1 MNKEDIDLLVEQIR
15 QIILNKPIKEELK
28 SESEELAE
36 LQEAV
41 LYLSGLLSESNEF
54 LKHLQAGEL
63 DVKPPGRH
71 NFLAGNLKELHSA
84 LKHLTW
90 QANQIANGDYSQK
103 VDFLGDF
110 SASFNSMIHQLAER
124 EAKLKHQSVE
134 LSDMVELIKSIVDGL
149 KDWIVVIDSESDEI
163 IYTNQSANQL
173 FYDMEIE
180 KNTCGKKCELIEQ
193 LRKQSQD
200 CKNSIFEYTC
210 PKSMKIL
217 RVKSFGIKW
226 NNKAAC
232 VHCIQDVTDECE
244 YHEQVEEMAYTDE
257 LTGLYNRRYCM
268 KQLERQLSQKNEF
281 SFCMIDLDGLKY
293 ANDNYGHASG
303 DRYLKT
309 VADEMLK
316 ISRTT
321 DIVCRIGGD
330 EFAILF
336 LNCASDIALK
346 KMKQANLSIES
357 LSEGFLMSI
366 SYGVIHIE
374 AGMNISPETIL
385 KWADKKMYAL
395 KNIQGATAD
404 DMVCVPAVEGDS
416 FVNIL
421 SVMMNSSV
429 NRLKRWEDN
438 KLDFFGNSISLSGR
452 VLDYLWQKN
461 GMIAAN
467 IANNDT
473 PGYKSRYMTFEDVL
487 KRNLER
493 VRNGSSSDI
502 RKAIGNTRGVIH
514 TTEQES
520 VRIDGNNVQ
529 IEAEY
534 LEQAR
539 VQLQYEYQ
547 LKLLNSELSQLRTA
561 IKG

>member
-1 MNKEDIDLLVEQIR
+1 MNLALNKEDIDLLVEQIR

-28 SESEELAE
+28 SKSEELAE

-54 LKHLQAGEL
+54 LRHLQAGEL

-71 NFLAGNLKELHSA
+71 NFMAANLKELHSA

-149 KDWIVVIDSESDEI
+149 KDWIVVIDSESYEV

-200 CKNSIFEYTC
+200 CKDSIFEYTC
-210 PKSMKIL
+210 PRSMKIL

-232 VHCIQDVTDECE
+232 VHYIQDVTDECE

-309 VADEMLK
+309 VANEMLK

-385 KWADKKMYAL
+385 MWADKKMYAL
-395 KNIQGATAD
+395 KNTKKH
-404 DMVCVPAVEGDS
+404 S
-416 FVNIL
+416 R
-421 SVMMNSSV
+421 SH
-429 NRLKRWEDN
+429 
-438 KLDFFGNSISLSGR
+438 GR
-452 VLDYLWQKN
+452 
-461 GMIAAN
+461 
-467 IANNDT
+467 
-473 PGYKSRYMTFEDVL
+473 
-487 KRNLER
+487 
-493 VRNGSSSDI
+493 
-502 RKAIGNTRGVIH
+502 
-514 TTEQES
+514 
-520 VRIDGNNVQ
+520 
-529 IEAEY
+529 
-534 LEQAR
+534 
-539 VQLQYEYQ
+539 
-547 LKLLNSELSQLRTA
+547 
-561 IKG
+561 

>member
-124 EAKLKHQSVE
+124 EAKLKHQSVV

-180 KNTCGKKCELIEQ
+180 KYICGEKCELIEQ
-193 LRKQSQD
+193 LRQQSRD
-200 CKNSIFEYTC
+200 CKGSIFEYTC
-210 PKSMKIL
+210 PRSMKIL
-217 RVKSFGIKW
+217 RVKSSGIKW
-226 NNKAAC
+226 NNKVAC
-232 VHCIQDVTDECE
+232 VHYIQDVTDERE

-293 ANDNYGHASG
+293 ANDNFGHASG

-374 AGMNISPETIL
+374 AGMNILPETIL
-385 KWADKKMYAL
+385 MWADKKMYAL
-395 KNIQGATAD
+395 KNTKKH
-404 DMVCVPAVEGDS
+404 S
-416 FVNIL
+416 R
-421 SVMMNSSV
+421 SH
-429 NRLKRWEDN
+429 
-438 KLDFFGNSISLSGR
+438 GR
-452 VLDYLWQKN
+452 
-461 GMIAAN
+461 
-467 IANNDT
+467 
-473 PGYKSRYMTFEDVL
+473 
-487 KRNLER
+487 
-493 VRNGSSSDI
+493 
-502 RKAIGNTRGVIH
+502 
-514 TTEQES
+514 
-520 VRIDGNNVQ
+520 
-529 IEAEY
+529 
-534 LEQAR
+534 
-539 VQLQYEYQ
+539 
-547 LKLLNSELSQLRTA
+547 
-561 IKG
+561 

>member
-1 MNKEDIDLLVEQIR
+1 MNKEDINLLVEQVR

-357 LSEGFLMSI
+357 LSEGFSMSI
-366 SYGVIHIE
+366 SYGVLHIE

-395 KNIQGATAD
+395 KNTKKH
-404 DMVCVPAVEGDS
+404 S
-416 FVNIL
+416 R
-421 SVMMNSSV
+421 SH
-429 NRLKRWEDN
+429 
-438 KLDFFGNSISLSGR
+438 GR
-452 VLDYLWQKN
+452 
-461 GMIAAN
+461 
-467 IANNDT
+467 
-473 PGYKSRYMTFEDVL
+473 
-487 KRNLER
+487 
-493 VRNGSSSDI
+493 
-502 RKAIGNTRGVIH
+502 
-514 TTEQES
+514 
-520 VRIDGNNVQ
+520 
-529 IEAEY
+529 
-534 LEQAR
+534 
-539 VQLQYEYQ
+539 
-547 LKLLNSELSQLRTA
+547 
-561 IKG
+561 

>member
-1 MNKEDIDLLVEQIR
+1 MNLALNKEDIDLLVEQIR

-149 KDWIVVIDSESDEI
+149 KDWIVVIDSESDEV

-395 KNIQGATAD
+395 KNTKKH
-404 DMVCVPAVEGDS
+404 S
-416 FVNIL
+416 R
-421 SVMMNSSV
+421 SH
-429 NRLKRWEDN
+429 
-438 KLDFFGNSISLSGR
+438 GR
-452 VLDYLWQKN
+452 
-461 GMIAAN
+461 
-467 IANNDT
+467 
-473 PGYKSRYMTFEDVL
+473 
-487 KRNLER
+487 
-493 VRNGSSSDI
+493 
-502 RKAIGNTRGVIH
+502 
-514 TTEQES
+514 
-520 VRIDGNNVQ
+520 
-529 IEAEY
+529 
-534 LEQAR
+534 
-539 VQLQYEYQ
+539 
-547 LKLLNSELSQLRTA
+547 
-561 IKG
+561 

>member
-1 MNKEDIDLLVEQIR
+1 MNLALNKEDIDLLVEQIR

-63 DVKPPGRH
+63 DAKPPGRH
-71 NFLAGNLKELHSA
+71 NLLAGNLKELHSA

-149 KDWIVVIDSESDEI
+149 KDWIVVIDSESDEV

-180 KNTCGKKCELIEQ
+180 KYICGEKCELIEQ
-193 LRKQSQD
+193 LRQQSRD
-200 CKNSIFEYTC
+200 CKGSIFEYTC
-210 PKSMKIL
+210 PRSMKIL
-217 RVKSFGIKW
+217 RVKSSGIKW
-226 NNKAAC
+226 NNKVAC
-232 VHCIQDVTDECE
+232 VHYIQDVTDERE

-293 ANDNYGHASG
+293 ANDNFGHASG

-346 KMKQANLSIES
+346 KMKQVNLSIES

-374 AGMNISPETIL
+374 AGMNILPETIL
-385 KWADKKMYAL
+385 MWADKKMYAL
-395 KNIQGATAD
+395 KNIKKH
-404 DMVCVPAVEGDS
+404 S
-416 FVNIL
+416 R
-421 SVMMNSSV
+421 SH
-429 NRLKRWEDN
+429 
-438 KLDFFGNSISLSGR
+438 GR
-452 VLDYLWQKN
+452 
-461 GMIAAN
+461 
-467 IANNDT
+467 
-473 PGYKSRYMTFEDVL
+473 
-487 KRNLER
+487 
-493 VRNGSSSDI
+493 
-502 RKAIGNTRGVIH
+502 
-514 TTEQES
+514 
-520 VRIDGNNVQ
+520 
-529 IEAEY
+529 
-534 LEQAR
+534 
-539 VQLQYEYQ
+539 
-547 LKLLNSELSQLRTA
+547 
-561 IKG
+561 

>member
-54 LKHLQAGEL
+54 LKRLQAGEL

-395 KNIQGATAD
+395 KNTKKH
-404 DMVCVPAVEGDS
+404 S
-416 FVNIL
+416 R
-421 SVMMNSSV
+421 SH
-429 NRLKRWEDN
+429 
-438 KLDFFGNSISLSGR
+438 GR
-452 VLDYLWQKN
+452 
-461 GMIAAN
+461 
-467 IANNDT
+467 
-473 PGYKSRYMTFEDVL
+473 
-487 KRNLER
+487 
-493 VRNGSSSDI
+493 
-502 RKAIGNTRGVIH
+502 
-514 TTEQES
+514 
-520 VRIDGNNVQ
+520 
-529 IEAEY
+529 
-534 LEQAR
+534 
-539 VQLQYEYQ
+539 
-547 LKLLNSELSQLRTA
+547 
-561 IKG
+561 

>member
-1 MNKEDIDLLVEQIR
+1 MNLALNKEDIDLLVEQIR

-134 LSDMVELIKSIVDGL
+134 LSDMVELIKSIMDGL
-149 KDWIVVIDSESDEI
+149 KDWIVVIDSESKEV

-309 VADEMLK
+309 VANEMLK

-395 KNIQGATAD
+395 KNTKKH
-404 DMVCVPAVEGDS
+404 S
-416 FVNIL
+416 R
-421 SVMMNSSV
+421 SH
-429 NRLKRWEDN
+429 
-438 KLDFFGNSISLSGR
+438 GR
-452 VLDYLWQKN
+452 
-461 GMIAAN
+461 
-467 IANNDT
+467 
-473 PGYKSRYMTFEDVL
+473 
-487 KRNLER
+487 
-493 VRNGSSSDI
+493 
-502 RKAIGNTRGVIH
+502 
-514 TTEQES
+514 
-520 VRIDGNNVQ
+520 
-529 IEAEY
+529 
-534 LEQAR
+534 
-539 VQLQYEYQ
+539 
-547 LKLLNSELSQLRTA
+547 
-561 IKG
+561 

>member
-54 LKHLQAGEL
+54 LKHFQAGEL
-63 DVKPPGRH
+63 DAKPPGRH
-71 NFLAGNLKELHSA
+71 NLLAGNLKELHSS

-124 EAKLKHQSVE
+124 EAKLKHQSVV
-134 LSDMVELIKSIVDGL
+134 LSDMVELIKSILDGL
-149 KDWIVVIDSESDEI
+149 KDWIVVIDSESDEV

-180 KNTCGKKCELIEQ
+180 KYICGEKCELIEQ
-193 LRKQSQD
+193 LRQQSRD
-200 CKNSIFEYTC
+200 CKGSIFEYTC
-210 PKSMKIL
+210 PRSMKIL
-217 RVKSFGIKW
+217 RVKSSGIKW
-226 NNKAAC
+226 NNKVAC
-232 VHCIQDVTDECE
+232 VHYIQDVTDERE

-293 ANDNYGHASG
+293 ANDNFGHASG

-346 KMKQANLSIES
+346 KMKQVNLSIES

-374 AGMNISPETIL
+374 AGMNILPETIL
-385 KWADKKMYAL
+385 MWADKKMYAL
-395 KNIQGATAD
+395 KNIKKH
-404 DMVCVPAVEGDS
+404 S
-416 FVNIL
+416 R
-421 SVMMNSSV
+421 SH
-429 NRLKRWEDN
+429 
-438 KLDFFGNSISLSGR
+438 GR
-452 VLDYLWQKN
+452 
-461 GMIAAN
+461 
-467 IANNDT
+467 
-473 PGYKSRYMTFEDVL
+473 
-487 KRNLER
+487 
-493 VRNGSSSDI
+493 
-502 RKAIGNTRGVIH
+502 
-514 TTEQES
+514 
-520 VRIDGNNVQ
+520 
-529 IEAEY
+529 
-534 LEQAR
+534 
-539 VQLQYEYQ
+539 
-547 LKLLNSELSQLRTA
+547 
-561 IKG
+561 

>member
-134 LSDMVELIKSIVDGL
+134 LSDMVELIKSIMDGL
-149 KDWIVVIDSESDEI
+149 KDWIVVIDSESKEV

-180 KNTCGKKCELIEQ
+180 KYTCGNKCELIEQ

-200 CKNSIFEYTC
+200 CKVSIFEYTC

-395 KNIQGATAD
+395 KNTKKH
-404 DMVCVPAVEGDS
+404 S
-416 FVNIL
+416 R
-421 SVMMNSSV
+421 SH
-429 NRLKRWEDN
+429 
-438 KLDFFGNSISLSGR
+438 GR
-452 VLDYLWQKN
+452 
-461 GMIAAN
+461 
-467 IANNDT
+467 
-473 PGYKSRYMTFEDVL
+473 
-487 KRNLER
+487 
-493 VRNGSSSDI
+493 
-502 RKAIGNTRGVIH
+502 
-514 TTEQES
+514 
-520 VRIDGNNVQ
+520 
-529 IEAEY
+529 
-534 LEQAR
+534 
-539 VQLQYEYQ
+539 
-547 LKLLNSELSQLRTA
+547 
-561 IKG
+561 

>member
-124 EAKLKHQSVE
+124 EAKLKHQSVV
-134 LSDMVELIKSIVDGL
+134 LSDMVELIKSILDGL
-149 KDWIVVIDSESDEI
+149 KDWIVVIDSESDEV

-180 KNTCGKKCELIEQ
+180 KYICGEKCELIEQ
-193 LRKQSQD
+193 LRQQSRD
-200 CKNSIFEYTC
+200 CKGSIFEYTC
-210 PKSMKIL
+210 PRSMKIL
-217 RVKSFGIKW
+217 RVKSSGIKW
-226 NNKAAC
+226 NNKVAC
-232 VHCIQDVTDECE
+232 VHYIQDVTDERE

-395 KNIQGATAD
+395 KNTKKH
-404 DMVCVPAVEGDS
+404 S
-416 FVNIL
+416 R
-421 SVMMNSSV
+421 SH
-429 NRLKRWEDN
+429 
-438 KLDFFGNSISLSGR
+438 GR
-452 VLDYLWQKN
+452 
-461 GMIAAN
+461 
-467 IANNDT
+467 
-473 PGYKSRYMTFEDVL
+473 
-487 KRNLER
+487 
-493 VRNGSSSDI
+493 
-502 RKAIGNTRGVIH
+502 
-514 TTEQES
+514 
-520 VRIDGNNVQ
+520 
-529 IEAEY
+529 
-534 LEQAR
+534 
-539 VQLQYEYQ
+539 
-547 LKLLNSELSQLRTA
+547 
-561 IKG
+561 

>member
-1 MNKEDIDLLVEQIR
+1 MNLALNKEDIDLLVEQIR

-124 EAKLKHQSVE
+124 EAKLKHQSVV

-149 KDWIVVIDSESDEI
+149 KDWIVVIDSESDEV

-180 KNTCGKKCELIEQ
+180 KYICGEKCELIEQ
-193 LRKQSQD
+193 LRQQSRD
-200 CKNSIFEYTC
+200 CKGSIFEYTC
-210 PKSMKIL
+210 PRSMKIL
-217 RVKSFGIKW
+217 RVKSSGIKW
-226 NNKAAC
+226 NNKVAC
-232 VHCIQDVTDECE
+232 VHYIQDVTDERE

-293 ANDNYGHASG
+293 ANDNFGHASG

-346 KMKQANLSIES
+346 KMKQVNLSIES

-374 AGMNISPETIL
+374 AGMNILPETIL
-385 KWADKKMYAL
+385 MWADKKMYAL
-395 KNIQGATAD
+395 KNIKKH
-404 DMVCVPAVEGDS
+404 S
-416 FVNIL
+416 R
-421 SVMMNSSV
+421 SH
-429 NRLKRWEDN
+429 
-438 KLDFFGNSISLSGR
+438 GR
-452 VLDYLWQKN
+452 
-461 GMIAAN
+461 
-467 IANNDT
+467 
-473 PGYKSRYMTFEDVL
+473 
-487 KRNLER
+487 
-493 VRNGSSSDI
+493 
-502 RKAIGNTRGVIH
+502 
-514 TTEQES
+514 
-520 VRIDGNNVQ
+520 
-529 IEAEY
+529 
-534 LEQAR
+534 
-539 VQLQYEYQ
+539 
-547 LKLLNSELSQLRTA
+547 
-561 IKG
+561 

>member
-124 EAKLKHQSVE
+124 EAKLKHQSVV

-149 KDWIVVIDSESDEI
+149 KDWIVVIDSESDEV

-180 KNTCGKKCELIEQ
+180 KYICGEKCELIEQ
-193 LRKQSQD
+193 LRQQSRD
-200 CKNSIFEYTC
+200 CKGSIFEYTC
-210 PKSMKIL
+210 PRSMKIL
-217 RVKSFGIKW
+217 RVKSSGIKW
-226 NNKAAC
+226 NNKVAC
-232 VHCIQDVTDECE
+232 VHYIQDVTDERE

-293 ANDNYGHASG
+293 ANDNFGHASG

-346 KMKQANLSIES
+346 KMKQVNLSIES

-374 AGMNISPETIL
+374 AGMNILPETIL
-385 KWADKKMYAL
+385 MWADKKMYAL
-395 KNIQGATAD
+395 KNIKKH
-404 DMVCVPAVEGDS
+404 S
-416 FVNIL
+416 R
-421 SVMMNSSV
+421 SH
-429 NRLKRWEDN
+429 
-438 KLDFFGNSISLSGR
+438 GR
-452 VLDYLWQKN
+452 
-461 GMIAAN
+461 
-467 IANNDT
+467 
-473 PGYKSRYMTFEDVL
+473 
-487 KRNLER
+487 
-493 VRNGSSSDI
+493 
-502 RKAIGNTRGVIH
+502 
-514 TTEQES
+514 
-520 VRIDGNNVQ
+520 
-529 IEAEY
+529 
-534 LEQAR
+534 
-539 VQLQYEYQ
+539 
-547 LKLLNSELSQLRTA
+547 
-561 IKG
+561 

>member
-71 NFLAGNLKELHSA
+71 NFMAANLKELHSA

-134 LSDMVELIKSIVDGL
+134 LSDMVELIKSIMDGL
-149 KDWIVVIDSESDEI
+149 KDWIVVIDSESKEV

-180 KNTCGKKCELIEQ
+180 KYTCGNKCELIEQ

-200 CKNSIFEYTC
+200 CKVSIFEYTC

-395 KNIQGATAD
+395 KNTKKH
-404 DMVCVPAVEGDS
+404 S
-416 FVNIL
+416 K
-421 SVMMNSSV
+421 SH
-429 NRLKRWEDN
+429 
-438 KLDFFGNSISLSGR
+438 GR
-452 VLDYLWQKN
+452 
-461 GMIAAN
+461 
-467 IANNDT
+467 
-473 PGYKSRYMTFEDVL
+473 
-487 KRNLER
+487 
-493 VRNGSSSDI
+493 
-502 RKAIGNTRGVIH
+502 
-514 TTEQES
+514 
-520 VRIDGNNVQ
+520 
-529 IEAEY
+529 
-534 LEQAR
+534 
-539 VQLQYEYQ
+539 
-547 LKLLNSELSQLRTA
+547 
-561 IKG
+561 

>member
-54 LKHLQAGEL
+54 LRHLQAGEL

-71 NFLAGNLKELHSA
+71 NFMAANLKELHSA

-134 LSDMVELIKSIVDGL
+134 LSDMVELIKSIMDGL
-149 KDWIVVIDSESDEI
+149 KDWIVVIDSESKEV

-180 KNTCGKKCELIEQ
+180 KYTCGNKCELIEQ

-200 CKNSIFEYTC
+200 CKVSIFEYTC

-385 KWADKKMYAL
+385 MWADKKMYAL
-395 KNIQGATAD
+395 KNTKKH
-404 DMVCVPAVEGDS
+404 S
-416 FVNIL
+416 K
-421 SVMMNSSV
+421 SH
-429 NRLKRWEDN
+429 
-438 KLDFFGNSISLSGR
+438 GR
-452 VLDYLWQKN
+452 
-461 GMIAAN
+461 
-467 IANNDT
+467 
-473 PGYKSRYMTFEDVL
+473 
-487 KRNLER
+487 
-493 VRNGSSSDI
+493 
-502 RKAIGNTRGVIH
+502 
-514 TTEQES
+514 
-520 VRIDGNNVQ
+520 
-529 IEAEY
+529 
-534 LEQAR
+534 
-539 VQLQYEYQ
+539 
-547 LKLLNSELSQLRTA
+547 
-561 IKG
+561 

>member
-1 MNKEDIDLLVEQIR
+1 MNLALNKEDIDLLVEQIR

-374 AGMNISPETIL
+374 AGMNILPETIL

-395 KNIQGATAD
+395 KNI
-404 DMVCVPAVEGDS
+404 
-416 FVNIL
+416 
-421 SVMMNSSV
+421 
-429 NRLKRWEDN
+429 K
-438 KLDFFGNSISLSGR
+438 KH
-452 VLDYLWQKN
+452 
-461 GMIAAN
+461 
-467 IANNDT
+467 
-473 PGYKSRYMTFEDVL
+473 SRSHD
-487 KRNLER
+487 R
-493 VRNGSSSDI
+493 
-502 RKAIGNTRGVIH
+502 
-514 TTEQES
+514 
-520 VRIDGNNVQ
+520 
-529 IEAEY
+529 
-534 LEQAR
+534 
-539 VQLQYEYQ
+539 
-547 LKLLNSELSQLRTA
+547 
-561 IKG
+561 

>member
-232 VHCIQDVTDECE
+232 VHCIQNVTDECE

-395 KNIQGATAD
+395 KNTKKH
-404 DMVCVPAVEGDS
+404 S
-416 FVNIL
+416 R
-421 SVMMNSSV
+421 SH
-429 NRLKRWEDN
+429 
-438 KLDFFGNSISLSGR
+438 GR
-452 VLDYLWQKN
+452 
-461 GMIAAN
+461 
-467 IANNDT
+467 
-473 PGYKSRYMTFEDVL
+473 
-487 KRNLER
+487 
-493 VRNGSSSDI
+493 
-502 RKAIGNTRGVIH
+502 
-514 TTEQES
+514 
-520 VRIDGNNVQ
+520 
-529 IEAEY
+529 
-534 LEQAR
+534 
-539 VQLQYEYQ
+539 
-547 LKLLNSELSQLRTA
+547 
-561 IKG
+561 

>member
-149 KDWIVVIDSESDEI
+149 KDWIVVIDSESDEV

-180 KNTCGKKCELIEQ
+180 KYICGEKCELIEQ
-193 LRKQSQD
+193 LRQQSRD
-200 CKNSIFEYTC
+200 CKGSIFEYTC
-210 PKSMKIL
+210 PRSMKIL
-217 RVKSFGIKW
+217 RVKSSGIKW
-226 NNKAAC
+226 NNKVAC
-232 VHCIQDVTDECE
+232 VHYIQDVTDERE

-293 ANDNYGHASG
+293 ANDNFGHASG

-346 KMKQANLSIES
+346 KMKQVNLSIES

-374 AGMNISPETIL
+374 AGMNILPETIL
-385 KWADKKMYAL
+385 MWADKKMYAL
-395 KNIQGATAD
+395 KNI
-404 DMVCVPAVEGDS
+404 
-416 FVNIL
+416 
-421 SVMMNSSV
+421 
-429 NRLKRWEDN
+429 K
-438 KLDFFGNSISLSGR
+438 KH
-452 VLDYLWQKN
+452 
-461 GMIAAN
+461 
-467 IANNDT
+467 
-473 PGYKSRYMTFEDVL
+473 SRSHD
-487 KRNLER
+487 R
-493 VRNGSSSDI
+493 
-502 RKAIGNTRGVIH
+502 
-514 TTEQES
+514 
-520 VRIDGNNVQ
+520 
-529 IEAEY
+529 
-534 LEQAR
+534 
-539 VQLQYEYQ
+539 
-547 LKLLNSELSQLRTA
+547 
-561 IKG
+561 

>member
-149 KDWIVVIDSESDEI
+149 KDWIVVIDSESDEV

-232 VHCIQDVTDECE
+232 VHYIQDVTDERE

-395 KNIQGATAD
+395 KNTKKH
-404 DMVCVPAVEGDS
+404 S
-416 FVNIL
+416 R
-421 SVMMNSSV
+421 SH
-429 NRLKRWEDN
+429 
-438 KLDFFGNSISLSGR
+438 GR
-452 VLDYLWQKN
+452 
-461 GMIAAN
+461 
-467 IANNDT
+467 
-473 PGYKSRYMTFEDVL
+473 
-487 KRNLER
+487 
-493 VRNGSSSDI
+493 
-502 RKAIGNTRGVIH
+502 
-514 TTEQES
+514 
-520 VRIDGNNVQ
+520 
-529 IEAEY
+529 
-534 LEQAR
+534 
-539 VQLQYEYQ
+539 
-547 LKLLNSELSQLRTA
+547 
-561 IKG
+561 

>member
-1 MNKEDIDLLVEQIR
+1 MNLALNKEDIDLLVEQIR

-54 LKHLQAGEL
+54 LRHLQAGEL

-71 NFLAGNLKELHSA
+71 NFMAANLKELHSA

-357 LSEGFLMSI
+357 LSEGFSMSI
-366 SYGVIHIE
+366 SYGVLHIE

-385 KWADKKMYAL
+385 MWADKKMYAL
-395 KNIQGATAD
+395 KNTKKH
-404 DMVCVPAVEGDS
+404 S
-416 FVNIL
+416 K
-421 SVMMNSSV
+421 SH
-429 NRLKRWEDN
+429 
-438 KLDFFGNSISLSGR
+438 GR
-452 VLDYLWQKN
+452 
-461 GMIAAN
+461 
-467 IANNDT
+467 
-473 PGYKSRYMTFEDVL
+473 
-487 KRNLER
+487 
-493 VRNGSSSDI
+493 
-502 RKAIGNTRGVIH
+502 
-514 TTEQES
+514 
-520 VRIDGNNVQ
+520 
-529 IEAEY
+529 
-534 LEQAR
+534 
-539 VQLQYEYQ
+539 
-547 LKLLNSELSQLRTA
+547 
-561 IKG
+561 

>member
-1 MNKEDIDLLVEQIR
+1 MNKEDINLLVEQVR

-54 LKHLQAGEL
+54 LRHLQAGEL

-71 NFLAGNLKELHSA
+71 NFMAANLKELHSA

-134 LSDMVELIKSIVDGL
+134 LSDMVELIKSIMDGL
-149 KDWIVVIDSESDEI
+149 KDWIVVIDSESKEV

-180 KNTCGKKCELIEQ
+180 KYTCGNKCELIEQ

-200 CKNSIFEYTC
+200 CKVSIFEYTC
-210 PKSMKIL
+210 PRSMKIL

-309 VADEMLK
+309 VANEMLK

-357 LSEGFLMSI
+357 LSEGFSMSI
-366 SYGVIHIE
+366 SYGVLHIE

-385 KWADKKMYAL
+385 MWADKKMYAL
-395 KNIQGATAD
+395 KNTKKH
-404 DMVCVPAVEGDS
+404 S
-416 FVNIL
+416 K
-421 SVMMNSSV
+421 SH
-429 NRLKRWEDN
+429 
-438 KLDFFGNSISLSGR
+438 GR
-452 VLDYLWQKN
+452 
-461 GMIAAN
+461 
-467 IANNDT
+467 
-473 PGYKSRYMTFEDVL
+473 
-487 KRNLER
+487 
-493 VRNGSSSDI
+493 
-502 RKAIGNTRGVIH
+502 
-514 TTEQES
+514 
-520 VRIDGNNVQ
+520 
-529 IEAEY
+529 
-534 LEQAR
+534 
-539 VQLQYEYQ
+539 
-547 LKLLNSELSQLRTA
+547 
-561 IKG
+561 

>member
-1 MNKEDIDLLVEQIR
+1 MNKEDIDLLAEQIR

-36 LQEAV
+36 LQEAI
-41 LYLSGLLSESNEF
+41 LYLSGLLSESNAF

-90 QANQIANGDYSQK
+90 QANQIAHGDYSQK

-124 EAKLKHQSVE
+124 EAKLKHQSIE

-180 KNTCGKKCELIEQ
+180 TYTCGKKCELIEQ
-193 LRKQSQD
+193 LRQQSQD
-200 CKNSIFEYTC
+200 CKDSIFEYIC
-210 PKSMKIL
+210 PQSMKIL
-217 RVKSFGIKW
+217 HVKSFGVQW
-226 NNKAAC
+226 NSKAAR
-232 VHCIQDVTDECE
+232 VYDIQDVTDEYK

-268 KQLERQLSQKNEF
+268 KQLERQLQQKNEI

-293 ANDNYGHASG
+293 ANDNFGHASG

-309 VADEMLK
+309 VADEMLN

-346 KMKQANLSIES
+346 KMEQVNQRIES
-357 LSEGFLMSI
+357 RSEGFLMSI
-366 SYGVIHIE
+366 SYGVVHIE
-374 AGMNISPETIL
+374 AGMNILPETIL
-385 KWADKKMYAL
+385 MWADKKMYAL
-395 KNIQGATAD
+395 KNTKKY
-404 DMVCVPAVEGDS
+404 S
-416 FVNIL
+416 R
-421 SVMMNSSV
+421 SH
-429 NRLKRWEDN
+429 
-438 KLDFFGNSISLSGR
+438 GR
-452 VLDYLWQKN
+452 
-461 GMIAAN
+461 
-467 IANNDT
+467 
-473 PGYKSRYMTFEDVL
+473 
-487 KRNLER
+487 
-493 VRNGSSSDI
+493 
-502 RKAIGNTRGVIH
+502 
-514 TTEQES
+514 
-520 VRIDGNNVQ
+520 
-529 IEAEY
+529 
-534 LEQAR
+534 
-539 VQLQYEYQ
+539 
-547 LKLLNSELSQLRTA
+547 
-561 IKG
+561 

>member
-244 YHEQVEEMAYTDE
+244 YHKQVEEMAYTDE

-303 DRYLKT
+303 DRYFKT

-395 KNIQGATAD
+395 KNTKKH
-404 DMVCVPAVEGDS
+404 S
-416 FVNIL
+416 R
-421 SVMMNSSV
+421 SH
-429 NRLKRWEDN
+429 
-438 KLDFFGNSISLSGR
+438 GR
-452 VLDYLWQKN
+452 
-461 GMIAAN
+461 
-467 IANNDT
+467 
-473 PGYKSRYMTFEDVL
+473 
-487 KRNLER
+487 
-493 VRNGSSSDI
+493 
-502 RKAIGNTRGVIH
+502 
-514 TTEQES
+514 
-520 VRIDGNNVQ
+520 
-529 IEAEY
+529 
-534 LEQAR
+534 
-539 VQLQYEYQ
+539 
-547 LKLLNSELSQLRTA
+547 
-561 IKG
+561 

>member
-63 DVKPPGRH
+63 DAKPPGRH
-71 NFLAGNLKELHSA
+71 NLLAGNLKELHSA

-124 EAKLKHQSVE
+124 EAKLKHQSVV
-134 LSDMVELIKSIVDGL
+134 LSDMVELIKSILDGL
-149 KDWIVVIDSESDEI
+149 KDWIVVIDSESDEV

-180 KNTCGKKCELIEQ
+180 KYICGEKCELIEQ
-193 LRKQSQD
+193 LRQQSRD
-200 CKNSIFEYTC
+200 CKGSIFEYTC
-210 PKSMKIL
+210 PRSMKIL
-217 RVKSFGIKW
+217 RVKSSGIKW
-226 NNKAAC
+226 NNKVAC
-232 VHCIQDVTDECE
+232 VHYIQDVTDERE

-293 ANDNYGHASG
+293 ANDNFGHASG

-346 KMKQANLSIES
+346 KMKQVNLSIES

-374 AGMNISPETIL
+374 AGMNILPETIL
-385 KWADKKMYAL
+385 MWADKKMYAL
-395 KNIQGATAD
+395 KNIKKH
-404 DMVCVPAVEGDS
+404 S
-416 FVNIL
+416 R
-421 SVMMNSSV
+421 SH
-429 NRLKRWEDN
+429 
-438 KLDFFGNSISLSGR
+438 GR
-452 VLDYLWQKN
+452 
-461 GMIAAN
+461 
-467 IANNDT
+467 
-473 PGYKSRYMTFEDVL
+473 
-487 KRNLER
+487 
-493 VRNGSSSDI
+493 
-502 RKAIGNTRGVIH
+502 
-514 TTEQES
+514 
-520 VRIDGNNVQ
+520 
-529 IEAEY
+529 
-534 LEQAR
+534 
-539 VQLQYEYQ
+539 
-547 LKLLNSELSQLRTA
+547 
-561 IKG
+561 

>member
-134 LSDMVELIKSIVDGL
+134 LSDMVELIKSIMDGL
-149 KDWIVVIDSESDEI
+149 KDWIVVIDSESKEV

-395 KNIQGATAD
+395 KNTKKH
-404 DMVCVPAVEGDS
+404 S
-416 FVNIL
+416 R
-421 SVMMNSSV
+421 SH
-429 NRLKRWEDN
+429 
-438 KLDFFGNSISLSGR
+438 GR
-452 VLDYLWQKN
+452 
-461 GMIAAN
+461 
-467 IANNDT
+467 
-473 PGYKSRYMTFEDVL
+473 
-487 KRNLER
+487 
-493 VRNGSSSDI
+493 
-502 RKAIGNTRGVIH
+502 
-514 TTEQES
+514 
-520 VRIDGNNVQ
+520 
-529 IEAEY
+529 
-534 LEQAR
+534 
-539 VQLQYEYQ
+539 
-547 LKLLNSELSQLRTA
+547 
-561 IKG
+561 

>member
-395 KNIQGATAD
+395 KNTKKH
-404 DMVCVPAVEGDS
+404 S
-416 FVNIL
+416 R
-421 SVMMNSSV
+421 SH
-429 NRLKRWEDN
+429 
-438 KLDFFGNSISLSGR
+438 GR
-452 VLDYLWQKN
+452 
-461 GMIAAN
+461 
-467 IANNDT
+467 
-473 PGYKSRYMTFEDVL
+473 
-487 KRNLER
+487 
-493 VRNGSSSDI
+493 
-502 RKAIGNTRGVIH
+502 
-514 TTEQES
+514 
-520 VRIDGNNVQ
+520 
-529 IEAEY
+529 
-534 LEQAR
+534 
-539 VQLQYEYQ
+539 
-547 LKLLNSELSQLRTA
+547 
-561 IKG
+561 

>member
-1 MNKEDIDLLVEQIR
+1 MEQVR

-54 LKHLQAGEL
+54 LRHLQAGEL

-71 NFLAGNLKELHSA
+71 NFMAANLKELHSA

-134 LSDMVELIKSIVDGL
+134 LSDMVELIKSIMDGL
-149 KDWIVVIDSESDEI
+149 KDWIVVIDSESKEV

-180 KNTCGKKCELIEQ
+180 KYTCGNKCELIEQ

-200 CKNSIFEYTC
+200 CKVSIFEYTC
-210 PKSMKIL
+210 PRSMKIL

-309 VADEMLK
+309 VANEMLK

-357 LSEGFLMSI
+357 LSEGFSMSI
-366 SYGVIHIE
+366 SYGVLHIE

-385 KWADKKMYAL
+385 MWADKKMYAL
-395 KNIQGATAD
+395 KNTKKH
-404 DMVCVPAVEGDS
+404 S
-416 FVNIL
+416 K
-421 SVMMNSSV
+421 SH
-429 NRLKRWEDN
+429 
-438 KLDFFGNSISLSGR
+438 GR
-452 VLDYLWQKN
+452 
-461 GMIAAN
+461 
-467 IANNDT
+467 
-473 PGYKSRYMTFEDVL
+473 
-487 KRNLER
+487 
-493 VRNGSSSDI
+493 
-502 RKAIGNTRGVIH
+502 
-514 TTEQES
+514 
-520 VRIDGNNVQ
+520 
-529 IEAEY
+529 
-534 LEQAR
+534 
-539 VQLQYEYQ
+539 
-547 LKLLNSELSQLRTA
+547 
-561 IKG
+561 

>member
-1 MNKEDIDLLVEQIR
+1 MNLALNKEDIDLLVEQIR

-395 KNIQGATAD
+395 KNTKKHSRS
-404 DMVCVPAVEGDS
+404 P
-416 FVNIL
+416 
-421 SVMMNSSV
+421 
-429 NRLKRWEDN
+429 
-438 KLDFFGNSISLSGR
+438 GR
-452 VLDYLWQKN
+452 
-461 GMIAAN
+461 
-467 IANNDT
+467 
-473 PGYKSRYMTFEDVL
+473 
-487 KRNLER
+487 
-493 VRNGSSSDI
+493 
-502 RKAIGNTRGVIH
+502 
-514 TTEQES
+514 
-520 VRIDGNNVQ
+520 
-529 IEAEY
+529 
-534 LEQAR
+534 
-539 VQLQYEYQ
+539 
-547 LKLLNSELSQLRTA
+547 
-561 IKG
+561 

>member
-63 DVKPPGRH
+63 DAKPPGRH
-71 NFLAGNLKELHSA
+71 NLLAGNLKELHSA

-149 KDWIVVIDSESDEI
+149 KDWIVVIDSESDEV

-180 KNTCGKKCELIEQ
+180 KYICGEKCELIEQ
-193 LRKQSQD
+193 LRQQSRD
-200 CKNSIFEYTC
+200 CKGSIFEYTC
-210 PKSMKIL
+210 PRSMKIL
-217 RVKSFGIKW
+217 RVKSSGIKW
-226 NNKAAC
+226 NNKVAC
-232 VHCIQDVTDECE
+232 VHYIQDVTDERE

-293 ANDNYGHASG
+293 ANDNFGHASG

-346 KMKQANLSIES
+346 KMKQVNLSIES

-374 AGMNISPETIL
+374 AGMNILPETIL
-385 KWADKKMYAL
+385 MWADKKMYAL
-395 KNIQGATAD
+395 KNIKKH
-404 DMVCVPAVEGDS
+404 S
-416 FVNIL
+416 R
-421 SVMMNSSV
+421 SH
-429 NRLKRWEDN
+429 
-438 KLDFFGNSISLSGR
+438 GR
-452 VLDYLWQKN
+452 
-461 GMIAAN
+461 
-467 IANNDT
+467 
-473 PGYKSRYMTFEDVL
+473 
-487 KRNLER
+487 
-493 VRNGSSSDI
+493 
-502 RKAIGNTRGVIH
+502 
-514 TTEQES
+514 
-520 VRIDGNNVQ
+520 
-529 IEAEY
+529 
-534 LEQAR
+534 
-539 VQLQYEYQ
+539 
-547 LKLLNSELSQLRTA
+547 
-561 IKG
+561 

>member
-1 MNKEDIDLLVEQIR
+1 MNLALNKEDIDLLVEQIR

-180 KNTCGKKCELIEQ
+180 KYICGEKCELIEQ
-193 LRKQSQD
+193 LRQQSRD
-200 CKNSIFEYTC
+200 CEGSIFEYTC
-210 PKSMKIL
+210 PRSMKIL
-217 RVKSFGIKW
+217 RVKSSGIKW

-232 VHCIQDVTDECE
+232 VHYIQDVTDERE

-293 ANDNYGHASG
+293 ANDNFGHASG

-346 KMKQANLSIES
+346 KMKQVNLSIES

-374 AGMNISPETIL
+374 AGMNILPETIL
-385 KWADKKMYAL
+385 MWADKKMYAL
-395 KNIQGATAD
+395 KNI
-404 DMVCVPAVEGDS
+404 
-416 FVNIL
+416 
-421 SVMMNSSV
+421 
-429 NRLKRWEDN
+429 K
-438 KLDFFGNSISLSGR
+438 KH
-452 VLDYLWQKN
+452 
-461 GMIAAN
+461 
-467 IANNDT
+467 
-473 PGYKSRYMTFEDVL
+473 SRSHD
-487 KRNLER
+487 R
-493 VRNGSSSDI
+493 
-502 RKAIGNTRGVIH
+502 
-514 TTEQES
+514 
-520 VRIDGNNVQ
+520 
-529 IEAEY
+529 
-534 LEQAR
+534 
-539 VQLQYEYQ
+539 
-547 LKLLNSELSQLRTA
+547 
-561 IKG
+561 

>member
-124 EAKLKHQSVE
+124 EAKLKHQSVV

-149 KDWIVVIDSESDEI
+149 KDWIVVIDSESDEV

-180 KNTCGKKCELIEQ
+180 KYICGEKCELIEQ
-193 LRKQSQD
+193 LRQQSRD
-200 CKNSIFEYTC
+200 CKGSIFEYTC
-210 PKSMKIL
+210 PRSMKIL
-217 RVKSFGIKW
+217 RVKSSGIKW
-226 NNKAAC
+226 NNKVAC
-232 VHCIQDVTDECE
+232 VHYIQDVTDERE

-346 KMKQANLSIES
+346 KMKQVNLSIES

-374 AGMNISPETIL
+374 AGMNILPETIL
-385 KWADKKMYAL
+385 MWADKKMYAL
-395 KNIQGATAD
+395 KNIKKH
-404 DMVCVPAVEGDS
+404 S
-416 FVNIL
+416 R
-421 SVMMNSSV
+421 SH
-429 NRLKRWEDN
+429 
-438 KLDFFGNSISLSGR
+438 GR
-452 VLDYLWQKN
+452 
-461 GMIAAN
+461 
-467 IANNDT
+467 
-473 PGYKSRYMTFEDVL
+473 
-487 KRNLER
+487 
-493 VRNGSSSDI
+493 
-502 RKAIGNTRGVIH
+502 
-514 TTEQES
+514 
-520 VRIDGNNVQ
+520 
-529 IEAEY
+529 
-534 LEQAR
+534 
-539 VQLQYEYQ
+539 
-547 LKLLNSELSQLRTA
+547 
-561 IKG
+561 

>member
-1 MNKEDIDLLVEQIR
+1 MNKEDINLLVEQVR

-54 LKHLQAGEL
+54 LRHLQAGEL

-71 NFLAGNLKELHSA
+71 NFMAANLKELHSA

-309 VADEMLK
+309 VANEMLK

-395 KNIQGATAD
+395 KNTKKH
-404 DMVCVPAVEGDS
+404 S
-416 FVNIL
+416 R
-421 SVMMNSSV
+421 SH
-429 NRLKRWEDN
+429 
-438 KLDFFGNSISLSGR
+438 GR
-452 VLDYLWQKN
+452 
-461 GMIAAN
+461 
-467 IANNDT
+467 
-473 PGYKSRYMTFEDVL
+473 
-487 KRNLER
+487 
-493 VRNGSSSDI
+493 
-502 RKAIGNTRGVIH
+502 
-514 TTEQES
+514 
-520 VRIDGNNVQ
+520 
-529 IEAEY
+529 
-534 LEQAR
+534 
-539 VQLQYEYQ
+539 
-547 LKLLNSELSQLRTA
+547 
-561 IKG
+561 

>member
-1 MNKEDIDLLVEQIR
+1 MNLALNKEDIDLLVEQIR

-395 KNIQGATAD
+395 KNTKKH
-404 DMVCVPAVEGDS
+404 S
-416 FVNIL
+416 R
-421 SVMMNSSV
+421 SH
-429 NRLKRWEDN
+429 
-438 KLDFFGNSISLSGR
+438 GR
-452 VLDYLWQKN
+452 
-461 GMIAAN
+461 
-467 IANNDT
+467 
-473 PGYKSRYMTFEDVL
+473 
-487 KRNLER
+487 
-493 VRNGSSSDI
+493 
-502 RKAIGNTRGVIH
+502 
-514 TTEQES
+514 
-520 VRIDGNNVQ
+520 
-529 IEAEY
+529 
-534 LEQAR
+534 
-539 VQLQYEYQ
+539 
-547 LKLLNSELSQLRTA
+547 
-561 IKG
+561 

>member
-63 DVKPPGRH
+63 DAKPPGRH
-71 NFLAGNLKELHSA
+71 NLLAGNLKELHSS

-124 EAKLKHQSVE
+124 EAKLKHQSVV
-134 LSDMVELIKSIVDGL
+134 LSDMVELIKSILDGL
-149 KDWIVVIDSESDEI
+149 KDWIVVIDSESDEV

-180 KNTCGKKCELIEQ
+180 KYICGEKCELIEQ
-193 LRKQSQD
+193 LRQQSRD
-200 CKNSIFEYTC
+200 CKGSIFEYTC
-210 PKSMKIL
+210 PRSMKIL
-217 RVKSFGIKW
+217 RVKSSGIKW
-226 NNKAAC
+226 NNKVAC
-232 VHCIQDVTDECE
+232 VHYIQDVTDERE

-346 KMKQANLSIES
+346 KMKQVNLSIES

-374 AGMNISPETIL
+374 AGMNILPETIL
-385 KWADKKMYAL
+385 MWADKKMYAL
-395 KNIQGATAD
+395 KNIKKH
-404 DMVCVPAVEGDS
+404 S
-416 FVNIL
+416 R
-421 SVMMNSSV
+421 SH
-429 NRLKRWEDN
+429 
-438 KLDFFGNSISLSGR
+438 GR
-452 VLDYLWQKN
+452 
-461 GMIAAN
+461 
-467 IANNDT
+467 
-473 PGYKSRYMTFEDVL
+473 
-487 KRNLER
+487 
-493 VRNGSSSDI
+493 
-502 RKAIGNTRGVIH
+502 
-514 TTEQES
+514 
-520 VRIDGNNVQ
+520 
-529 IEAEY
+529 
-534 LEQAR
+534 
-539 VQLQYEYQ
+539 
-547 LKLLNSELSQLRTA
+547 
-561 IKG
+561 

>member
-103 VDFLGDF
+103 VDFLGRF
-110 SASFNSMIHQLAER
+110 SASFNSMIYQLAER

-232 VHCIQDVTDECE
+232 VHYIQDVTDERE

-374 AGMNISPETIL
+374 AGMDISPETIL

-395 KNIQGATAD
+395 KNT
-404 DMVCVPAVEGDS
+404 
-416 FVNIL
+416 
-421 SVMMNSSV
+421 
-429 NRLKRWEDN
+429 K
-438 KLDFFGNSISLSGR
+438 KH
-452 VLDYLWQKN
+452 
-461 GMIAAN
+461 
-467 IANNDT
+467 
-473 PGYKSRYMTFEDVL
+473 SRSYD
-487 KRNLER
+487 R
-493 VRNGSSSDI
+493 
-502 RKAIGNTRGVIH
+502 
-514 TTEQES
+514 
-520 VRIDGNNVQ
+520 
-529 IEAEY
+529 
-534 LEQAR
+534 
-539 VQLQYEYQ
+539 
-547 LKLLNSELSQLRTA
+547 
-561 IKG
+561 